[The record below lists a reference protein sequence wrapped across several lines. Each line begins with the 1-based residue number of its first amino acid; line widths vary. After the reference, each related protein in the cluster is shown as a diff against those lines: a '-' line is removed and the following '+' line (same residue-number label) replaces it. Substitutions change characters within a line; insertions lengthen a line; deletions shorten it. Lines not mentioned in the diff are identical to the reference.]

1 VKIPKAFVVAMI
13 AHAEETYPEE
23 CCGLLAGADGVPSH
37 LYRVQNVHE
46 TPRVFFEMAP
56 KEQFWA
62 FKNMRHNGLNLLAI
76 YHSHP
81 ETPARPSQSDIRL
94 AYDPEP
100 RYVLVS
106 LQQRDKP
113 DVRAYR
119 IMEGGV
125 TEEAVE
131 IV

>member
-1 VKIPKAFVVAMI
+1 VKIPRRLVAAMI
-13 AHAEETYPEE
+13 SHAEESYPEE
-23 CCGLLAGADGVPSH
+23 CCGLLSGTDGVPSH
-37 LYRVQNVHE
+37 VYRVQNVHD

-62 FKNMRHNGLNLLAI
+62 FKNMRHNGQNLMAI

-81 ETPARPSQSDIRL
+81 ETPARPSQSDISL

-100 RYVLVS
+100 RYLIMS
-106 LQQRDKP
+106 LRQRDKP
-113 DVRAYR
+113 DLRAYR
-119 IMEGGV
+119 IVEGTV
-125 TEEAVE
+125 TEEAIE